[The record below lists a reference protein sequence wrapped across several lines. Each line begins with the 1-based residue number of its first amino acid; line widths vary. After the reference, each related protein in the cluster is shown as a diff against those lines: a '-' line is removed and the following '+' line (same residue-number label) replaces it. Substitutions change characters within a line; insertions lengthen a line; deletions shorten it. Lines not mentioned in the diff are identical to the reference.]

1 MKGGFTKEEAKR
13 LTQLR
18 EKGKE
23 EWQMLIEVEGRTKM
37 ETKLENDKKRTI
49 VSMSN

>member
-13 LTQLR
+13 LAQLT

-23 EWQMLIEVEGRTKM
+23 ELQMLIEVEGRTKM
-37 ETKLENDKKRTI
+37 ETKLENDKKRMI